1 MMEKLL
7 KKYAKQIRF
16 CVVGGI
22 NTLLDFSLLF
32 LFVNLGLNKIP
43 ANYLSTGISFIVS
56 FFLNRSY
63 TFKKHDSNI
72 KKQFILFTVV
82 TLTGIWGLQPLII
95 WSLTPLIAKFTS
107 NSQIILF
114 ITKLVATI
122 VTLIWNYL
130 FYSRTV
136 FKDKQ
141 ITDK

>member
-1 MMEKLL
+1 MEKLL

-63 TFKKHDSNI
+63 TLKKHDSNI